1 MKVKTEVYSLEA
13 VQKMLWEEIGFFRE
27 GKINK
32 VRLNAVTNAAA
43 KILLAATLD
52 GATDHKLLLPDA
64 KSQNKIA
71 PN

>member
-1 MKVKTEVYSLEA
+1 MKVKTEEYSLEA
-13 VQKMLWEEIGFFRE
+13 VQKMIWEEVGYFRE
-27 GKINK
+27 GKTNR

-43 KILLAATLD
+43 KILVAAALD

-64 KSQNKIA
+64 KGQNKIA